1 MYSKGIDTKFMTL
14 TTFVM
19 TGNLIGQM
27 HIHIL
32 FSIHRKVYFNRFEI
46 EGKRVNKVKVGKEK
60 DSLSLLANYFT
71 SSQIEREGWVVLF
84 VLSIPFSDY

>member
-19 TGNLIGQM
+19 TGYLIGQM
-27 HIHIL
+27 NIHIL

-46 EGKRVNKVKVGKEK
+46 EGKRVNKVKVGK

-71 SSQIEREGWVVLF
+71 SS
-84 VLSIPFSDY
+84 